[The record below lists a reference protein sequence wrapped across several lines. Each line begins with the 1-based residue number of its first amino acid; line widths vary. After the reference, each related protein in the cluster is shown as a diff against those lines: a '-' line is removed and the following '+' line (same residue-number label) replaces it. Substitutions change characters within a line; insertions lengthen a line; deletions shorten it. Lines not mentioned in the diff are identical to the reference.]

1 MKIEECRLFYAE
13 EIRYAA
19 NVQTPGLIEAYA
31 RVPRERF
38 LGPGPWL
45 IGSAETRAMSAAGA
59 IQMQYIAVDDPCQ
72 LYHNVVVVL
81 DRAADI
87 NNGQPGSLARW
98 IDAME
103 LKPGERAFHLG
114 CGVGYYT
121 AIMAELVG
129 SEGSVVGAELNNSL
143 AERARENLSS
153 YRNVAV
159 HAGDGA
165 QFDPG
170 ECDAMLINAGMTH
183 PLLGWLERL
192 RDGGRLIIPLT
203 MATSATLGA
212 GVMARITR
220 TGTTYSV
227 QVVTPVAI
235 YSCATARDSNLEP
248 VLRKAATTGSLMKMK
263 CVRFDSHEPG
273 ETCVIHADGLC
284 VSSV

>member
-1 MKIEECRLFYAE
+1 
-13 EIRYAA
+13 
-19 NVQTPGLIEAYA
+19 
-31 RVPRERF
+31 
-38 LGPGPWL
+38 
-45 IGSAETRAMSAAGA
+45 MSAAGA
-59 IQMQYIAVDDPCQ
+59 IQMQYITVDDPCQ

-129 SEGSVVGAELNNSL
+129 SQGSVVGAELNNSL

-165 QFDPG
+165 EFDPG

-183 PLLGWLERL
+183 PLLRWLERL

-220 TGTTYSV
+220 TRTTYSA
-227 QVVTPVAI
+227 QVITPVAI

-263 CVRFDSHEPG
+263 CIRFDSHEPD
-273 ETCVIHADGLC
+273 ETCVIHADRLC